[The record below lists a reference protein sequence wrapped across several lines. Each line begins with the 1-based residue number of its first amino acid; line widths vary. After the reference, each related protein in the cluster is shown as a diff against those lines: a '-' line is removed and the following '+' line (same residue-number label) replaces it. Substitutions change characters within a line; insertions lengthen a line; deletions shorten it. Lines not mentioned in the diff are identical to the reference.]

1 LLSHPAALHTSVPYP
16 NPWCPTLTLG
26 YGRHSTCCWRC
37 RYAWAATG
45 SRAHG
50 RPLSLNRELKP
61 TFGDDRRS
69 TCRWCCWCCRCAW
82 AATGSASSWESS
94 SRICAP
100 LPPCALPCRG
110 AARAV
115 QVLGDEWALLL
126 CDSPTCSDASCLHCC
141 TTGSCEPCFAP
152 CLVCACL
159 ALLKRVRAV
168 RARFK
173 GHKQAC

>member
-1 LLSHPAALHTSVPYP
+1 MLSHPAALHTSVPYP

-26 YGRHSTCCWRC
+26 CGRHLTCCWRC

-50 RPLSLNRELKP
+50 RPLSLNRKLKAS
-61 TFGDDRRS
+61 FGVTGVLPAAGAAGAVAVRGRRLA
-69 TCRWCCWCCRCAW
+69 RRAH
-82 AATGSASSWESS
+82 GSPRRASV
-94 SRICAP
+94 RPCPPAP
-100 LPPCALPCRG
+100 LPCRG

-141 TTGSCEPCFAP
+141 TTGSCEPCFAS
-152 CLVCACL
+152 CLVGACL

-168 RARFK
+168 RARLK